1 MLYCLRYL
9 VALSRGVMGCP
20 LFPPEA
26 ARFLLFLSPGYG
38 RMWAKGGDKMKSNFD
53 KNKLSQVIREKAED
67 AAQKKVYAVE
77 CPHCHS
83 KVQITP
89 GEHLCPSCG
98 KAINLTL
105 NFN

>member
-1 MLYCLRYL
+1 MGVLLYSLTC
-9 VALSRGVMGCP
+9 
-20 LFPPEA
+20 
-26 ARFLLFLSPGYG
+26 YG
-38 RMWAKGGDKMKSNFD
+38 RMWAKGGVKMKSNFD
-53 KNKLSQVIREKAED
+53 KNKLSQVIREKAKD

-89 GEHLCPSCG
+89 GEHPCPSCG